1 VSGQQEQGAGK
12 VARDELVSQVVG
24 TLAYIAVISAVSWA
38 VTHRYIVEQLG
49 RRALARWRDRG
60 RDPYARQVAEFRRDI
75 EDISRGTSGPD
86 TGRDLGLYERGL

>member
-1 VSGQQEQGAGK
+1 VSGQDQGAGK

-24 TLAYIAVISAVSWA
+24 TLAYVAVISAVSWA
-38 VTHRYIVEQLG
+38 ITHRYMAEQLG
-49 RRALARWRDRG
+49 RRARDKWRNRD

-86 TGRDLGLYERGL
+86 TGRDLGLYERGA